1 MFGLHNVQRGL
12 KRLVSNDLTRRKEK
26 MKYVDVHL
34 RKPTKDAPAKL
45 TIWLGPFNNRYVQ
58 VKLYLPIKI
67 SIAKMPT
74 TEEMIT
80 ALRSLPKEDIDLI
93 LDEFIDGKQ

>member
-1 MFGLHNVQRGL
+1 
-12 KRLVSNDLTRRKEK
+12 
-26 MKYVDVHL
+26 MKYVDVQL
-34 RKPTKDAPAKL
+34 SKPTKDAPAKIA
-45 TIWLGPFNNRYVQ
+45 IWLGPFNNWYVQ

-74 TEEMIT
+74 KEEIIT